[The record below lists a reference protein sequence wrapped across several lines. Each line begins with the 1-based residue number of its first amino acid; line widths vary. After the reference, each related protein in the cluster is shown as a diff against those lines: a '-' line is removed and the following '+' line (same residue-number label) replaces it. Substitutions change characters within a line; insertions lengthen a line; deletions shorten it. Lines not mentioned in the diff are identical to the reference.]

1 LAGWQREAHDA
12 WFAAGCTGIVQAV
25 TGSGKTRMAIAV
37 IGNELRERRQVL
49 VLVPKVALQKQWAN
63 DIREWFPEC
72 RIEMIGGG
80 GLGRHAFTADVVV
93 GVVNSAARRWSEL
106 GSVRTIIADEVHN
119 YGAVLF
125 RRALLPHADRRL
137 GLTATLQRL
146 DEAVE
151 DVLEPYFGN
160 IVYECDFAR
169 AHRDGRMASAR
180 IALVGVD
187 FSEGDLALYTEAV
200 ETMGVMRKRLIYQYG
215 VPGDPFADFMKA
227 VGALSKDPSSG
238 AACVTAGK
246 YLKARTKRG
255 EILAHC
261 PAKLDLI
268 MDLTDVMRDAG
279 GTLIFA
285 ERIAA
290 ANNLERA
297 LAQEGLNMPAYHAYI
312 PVSRRAILV
321 EDLRGGAI
329 DGLCSAKALDEG
341 IDVPDVDL
349 GIIAASTQQRRQM
362 VQRLGR
368 VLRRKPDGQPGR
380 FVIAYVR
387 GTIEDPA
394 TGAHEGFLNLAR
406 EIPGQIRVFS
416 DGSEACEVRDFLN
429 GEDNVGEP
437 LPAVLRE
444 EQQSSNAGSSPRE
457 QDEVPDAMLPSQ
469 EPPSPAQAGTLTSDT
484 RHTDVAS
491 QTLELQRRLDEQ
503 EGLNQRLRGR
513 LEEALDD
520 NRAKQLSHNQEQDQR
535 RLLELM
541 REEHELALNKS
552 IAQWEEAQQKAQI
565 AEARAESLE
574 EQLRAA
580 HEVAAELEAK
590 LTSEIEA
597 VRYQLAEQI
606 SRTASLEKSN
616 RELEALL
623 RTPPEQ
629 TASLPRA
636 AITEGTP
643 SEGRHAARQV
653 RTVNGA
659 RVHTSLSAKQMRDLE
674 MLLCPEDRV
683 RKPERHEEVDESPG
697 H

>member
-1 LAGWQREAHDA
+1 
-12 WFAAGCTGIVQAV
+12 
-25 TGSGKTRMAIAV
+25 
-37 IGNELRERRQVL
+37 
-49 VLVPKVALQKQWAN
+49 
-63 DIREWFPEC
+63 
-72 RIEMIGGG
+72 
-80 GLGRHAFTADVVV
+80 
-93 GVVNSAARRWSEL
+93 
-106 GSVRTIIADEVHN
+106 
-119 YGAVLF
+119 
-125 RRALLPHADRRL
+125 
-137 GLTATLQRL
+137 
-146 DEAVE
+146 
-151 DVLEPYFGN
+151 
-160 IVYECDFAR
+160 
-169 AHRDGRMASAR
+169 
-180 IALVGVD
+180 
-187 FSEGDLALYTEAV
+187 
-200 ETMGVMRKRLIYQYG
+200 
-215 VPGDPFADFMKA
+215 
-227 VGALSKDPSSG
+227 
-238 AACVTAGK
+238 
-246 YLKARTKRG
+246 
-255 EILAHC
+255 
-261 PAKLDLI
+261 
-268 MDLTDVMRDAG
+268 
-279 GTLIFA
+279 
-285 ERIAA
+285 
-290 ANNLERA
+290 
-297 LAQEGLNMPAYHAYI
+297 MPAYHAYI